1 VKFSGKAVL
10 YMALVFAS
18 GAVLGVMGNRSYTAY
33 KSSNTVKGKNR
44 ERRPAPTPEEYR
56 QGVIRYFEQ
65 RLKLTAEQATQLG
78 LVLDETRAQFD
89 EFRRRTDPEQAAI
102 ADGQSERI
110 RKILNEEQRA
120 EFEVMLKEREEQR
133 GRGKGNK
140 FKGDRRG
147 GGPGF

>member
-1 VKFSGKAVL
+1 VVA
-10 YMALVFAS
+10 
-18 GAVLGVMGNRSYTAY
+18 NRSYTAY
-33 KSSNTVKGKNR
+33 KSGNAVKGKGKG

-65 RLKLTAEQATQLG
+65 RLKLTQEQATQLG

-89 EFRRRTDPEQAAI
+89 EFRRRTDPEQTAI
-102 ADGQSERI
+102 ANSQTERI
-110 RKILNEEQRA
+110 RKMLNEEQRA
-120 EFEVMLKEREEQR
+120 EFELMLKEREEQR